1 MQKLKKQLFR
11 LGLTGLLATVAAV
24 TLAPLATQPA
34 FAVDCAILPKSIC
47 DNADTTDPNKGGIL
61 LILKWVLTIMTGLVG
76 VAAVGGVIWA
86 GVMYTSAGE
95 KADQVKKAKEVIINV
110 VIGLVAYGLM
120 FIALNWIIPGG
131 VFG

>member
-1 MQKLKKQLFR
+1 MQKLKRHTVQF
-11 LGLTGLLATVAAV
+11 GLVGLLALSVAGAV
-24 TLAPLATQPA
+24 GTLAPQPA
-34 FAVDCAILPKSIC
+34 YALDCAILPKSIC
-47 DNADTTDPNKGGIL
+47 DNADTQDPNKGGIL

-86 GVMYTSAGE
+86 GVLYTSAGE

-110 VIGLVAYGLM
+110 VIGLVAYGVM

-131 VFG
+131 IFG

>member
-1 MQKLKKQLFR
+1 MQKLKKHAIYF
-11 LGLTGLLATVAAV
+11 GLTGLFALGIAGATGA
-24 TLAPLATQPA
+24 LAPQPA
-34 FAVDCAILPKSIC
+34 YALDCSILPKSIC
-47 DNADTTDPNKGGIL
+47 DNADTQDSNKGGIL

-86 GVMYTSAGE
+86 GVLYTSAGE

>member
-1 MQKLKKQLFR
+1 MQKLKKSFAQIIAMTVF
-11 LGLTGLLATVAAV
+11 VAAG
-24 TLAPLATQPA
+24 AGGGAIAISQPA
-34 FAVDCAILPKSIC
+34 YAVDCSILPKSIC
-47 DNADTTDPNKGGIL
+47 DNADNKDQNNGSII

-76 VAAVGGVIWA
+76 IAAVGGVIWA
-86 GVMYTSAGE
+86 GIMYTSAGE

-131 VFG
+131 VLG